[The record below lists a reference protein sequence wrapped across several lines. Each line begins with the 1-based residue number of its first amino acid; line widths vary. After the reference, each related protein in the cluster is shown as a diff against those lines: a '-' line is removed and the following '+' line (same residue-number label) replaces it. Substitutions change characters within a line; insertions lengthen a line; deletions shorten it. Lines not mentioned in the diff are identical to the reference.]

1 MPGAPPDL
9 NLSGAAHDV
18 VGDEGPSA
26 GVAGA
31 ELPLPVGD
39 VLHLAV
45 GLHLGDYYVFELL
58 ADHPEQ
64 PVQIHVEVVQVP
76 LVRAGVVVLFK
87 EGVGQ
92 LRDDSVPVDVDDR
105 LVAGLLLD
113 DLEGAPREVL
123 RRDPPDVALPLA
135 EVAEEDEGVP
145 DLLHRSLVLRTDGEA
160 EDVEV
165 CDVAYLVLG
174 EGDSAA
180 EVPRDGEGAVGGT
193 EFPAVEGRPDQGRLE
208 LVAVELDG
216 AVAVVPHVRPLD
228 EVGVEDVGDLWRH
241 DGAVELLLELPD
253 LPDYRTVVEHGVQRA
268 AEVGVLGEDLHDRG
282 VGKVEPRI
290 FNHRACE
297 ITAEVIE
304 EELIVHRPSNVCA

>member
-9 NLSGAAHDV
+9 NLGGAAHDV

-45 GLHLGDYYVFELL
+45 GLHLGDYDVVEL
-58 ADHPEQ
+58 
-64 PVQIHVEVVQVP
+64 
-76 LVRAGVVVLFK
+76 
-87 EGVGQ
+87 
-92 LRDDSVPVDVDDR
+92 
-105 LVAGLLLD
+105 
-113 DLEGAPREVL
+113 
-123 RRDPPDVALPLA
+123 LA

-228 EVGVEDVGDLWRH
+228 EVEDAGSMRN
-241 DGAVELLLELPD
+241 
-253 LPDYRTVVEHGVQRA
+253 R
-268 AEVGVLGEDLHDRG
+268 
-282 VGKVEPRI
+282 
-290 FNHRACE
+290 
-297 ITAEVIE
+297 
-304 EELIVHRPSNVCA
+304 